1 MAVVA
6 GIQGWAGSEEEHQK
20 RKLKSGWAPG
30 HWGLYPSQ
38 WGGIYIPLDFFLKNL
53 LFSIFQKF
61 DNDDI

>member
-38 WGGIYIPLDFFLKNL
+38 WGGIYIPLDFF
-53 LFSIFQKF
+53 
-61 DNDDI
+61 